1 METRTDGRSL
11 GELFTDLTRD
21 VGTLVRQEVQL
32 ATSEMSQKVKA
43 AGKDIGLLVGGGL
56 VLYAGFIVLLGA
68 LAILLD
74 NWLDLWLATL
84 IVAVVAMAAGAM
96 LVMQGKNA
104 LSNLDMKPRK
114 TMQTIAEIKEDI
126 A

>member
-11 GELFTDLTRD
+11 GELFSDLTRD

-32 ATSEMSQKVKA
+32 ATSEMSQKVKT

-56 VLYAGFIVLLGA
+56 VAYAGFIVLLGA
-68 LAILLD
+68 LAILIGNFLP
-74 NWLDLWLATL
+74 LWVATL
-84 IVAVVAMAAGAM
+84 IVAVVVMAVGAV